1 MQLDMTGSNTGSDS
15 IYDKLHNVA
24 VVSSDITNNALPGYS
39 SLAES
44 QELWLSVW

>member
-1 MQLDMTGSNTGSDS
+1 MAGSNAVPDS
-15 IYDKLHNVA
+15 IYDRLHNVA

-39 SLAES
+39 SPAES